1 MTNCIQHLNF
11 QLAVVFAAESVPTF
25 GPLLDL
31 IGASTITLTSLIFP
45 CIFYLQLRAG
55 ELKLAEGNEQQPNTK
70 NSSDP
75 IAKFHPS
82 DAKRSF
88 FGSSTF
94 SE

>member
-1 MTNCIQHLNF
+1 M
-11 QLAVVFAAESVPTF
+11 VFAAESVPTF

-55 ELKLAEGNEQQPNTK
+55 ELKLAEGNGQQPNTK

-82 DAKRSF
+82 DAAKRSF